1 MKFAVLDFET
11 TGMSADTDEIIQAGL
26 VLADAETGGTETVF
40 ASFVRPEKPIPP
52 WITRLTGISD
62 ADVRDAPDLEE
73 VLARIVPCL
82 DGAVLAAHNAA
93 FDVRFLQAALERCG
107 YLPFSGRVVD
117 TVRLA
122 RLAFPAAPGYRLE
135 SLTAMLGIRH
145 DRKHRADEDAKA
157 AAELLLRCLGRI
169 ERLPLITLQR
179 LASLFDPD
187 RSDLGWL
194 IARTLDRRESG
205 ASLAGYEGEQDLH
218 YMRHFALKVPDWLDD
233 AAEEPDGP
241 PRLPEDMTFE
251 AFAGQVLD
259 KLETLIPGYERR
271 DGQLAMFREVGEALA
286 SDAHLLVE
294 AGTGTG
300 KTLGYLLPALY
311 YALKEEKPIVVSTHT
326 IQLQEQLRLRDLPLL
341 GEASPVPFRAAVFKG
356 RSNYLCL
363 RKFEQLVSAPDFAL
377 SEEEAVAL
385 GQMLVWLTETER
397 GESEELS
404 LAGPSRDAWDT
415 AASDAD
421 SCLNRMCPWFRKCF
435 YHRARHEASR
445 ADLIVTNHA
454 LLFTDMQA
462 ERRLLPAYDRL
473 IVDEAHHLEDA
484 AGHHLGWN
492 VGYGTVVQALLR
504 LWRDAAG
511 GLVPRLVSLLQA
523 AGTEAAAEW
532 AERLEACQGTV
543 REARESW
550 ERWTERTF
558 ELMRRH
564 GAQEEGGGIT
574 LRIRPD
580 APPEG
585 WEEAVSEGSNTV
597 ALLSELLRPLERLLP
612 ILKDESD
619 DLALQSAVTDL
630 NGAVKALS
638 EARNAIRSFLALDRP
653 EYVYWLEGHLQY
665 RGRSVRMH
673 AVPADVSGILRED
686 LFGRKASV
694 VLTSATLTVERSF
707 RYVTERLGLDR
718 AEADGRL
725 RTAVLPSPFRY
736 EDQALVLIPRDFP
749 DIRGRDGDGRFVAA
763 LTGSLAG
770 VAEATGGRML
780 VLFTSY
786 RMLRAVYDPLQ
797 ERLAAAGIQVLGQ
810 GLDGSS
816 RTLLTQH
823 FAAHPASVLLGTS
836 SFWEGVDLP
845 GDILTCL
852 AIVRLPFQPPGHPVA
867 EARAER
873 LAAQKENP
881 FMKLSLPQAVI
892 RFKQGFGRLVR
903 RGTDRGIVIIYDTR
917 VIDTRYGKY
926 FLHSLP
932 GPRMEQVTT
941 GDLVIRVRE
950 WFAGEAVR

>member
-26 VLADAETGGTETVF
+26 VVVDAETGGTETVF

-52 WITRLTGISD
+52 WIARLTGISD
-62 ADVRDAPDLEE
+62 ADVRDAPTLEDI
-73 VLARIVPCL
+73 LARIVPL
-82 DGAVLAAHNAA
+82 LGDAVLAAHNAA
-93 FDVRFLQAALERCG
+93 FDVRFLQAALDRCG
-107 YLPFSGRVVD
+107 YLPFAGRVVD

-122 RLAFPAAPGYRLE
+122 RLAFPSAPGYRLE
-135 SLTAMLGIRH
+135 SLTAMLGIPH
-145 DRKHRADEDAKA
+145 ERKHRADADAKA
-157 AAELLLRCLGRI
+157 AAELLLRCLGRL

-187 RSDLGWL
+187 RSDIGWL
-194 IARTLDRRESG
+194 IARIAARRESG
-205 ASLAGYEGEQDLH
+205 VRPREGEQGMEF
-218 YMRHFALKVPDWLDD
+218 MRHFALRVPDWPDD
-233 AAEEPDGP
+233 PTEETDGP
-241 PRLPEDMTFE
+241 ARLPEDMDFD
-251 AFAGQVLD
+251 AFAERVLE
-259 KLETLIPGYERR
+259 KLKTLIPGYERR
-271 DGQLAMFREVGEALA
+271 EGQLAMIREVGEALE
-286 SDAHLLVE
+286 SDAHLLAE

-300 KTLGYLLPALY
+300 KSLGYLIPALY
-311 YALKEEKPIVVSTHT
+311 YALKEEKPIVISTHT

-341 GEASPVPFRAAVFKG
+341 GEAAPAPFRAAVLKG

-363 RKFEQLVSAPDFAL
+363 RKFEQLASAPDFAM
-377 SEEEAVAL
+377 SEEDAVAL

-397 GESEELS
+397 GEAEELS
-404 LAGPSRDAWDT
+404 LSGGTRDVWDA

-435 YHRARHEASR
+435 YHRARHEAGR
-445 ADLIVTNHA
+445 ADLVVTNHA
-454 LLFTDMQA
+454 LLLTDLQA

-473 IVDEAHHLEDA
+473 IIDEAHHLEETA
-484 AGHHLGWN
+484 AMHLGWN
-492 VGYGTVVQALLR
+492 VSHGAVVQALLR
-504 LWRDAAG
+504 LWRDASS
-511 GLVPRLVSLLQA
+511 GLVPRLIHLLRTE
-523 AGTEAAAEW
+523 GTDTAQQW
-532 AERLEACQGTV
+532 AERLEECQKTV
-543 REARESW
+543 REALVSW
-550 ERWTERTF
+550 DRWTERAF

-564 GAQEEGGGIT
+564 GSQDEGGAIT

-580 APPEG
+580 VPPEG
-585 WEEAVSEGSNTV
+585 WDEAVTEGANTA
-597 ALLSELLRPLERLLP
+597 ALLTDLLRPLERLLP
-612 ILKDESD
+612 VLKDEGG
-619 DLALQSAVTDL
+619 DLALQAAATDL
-630 NGAVKALS
+630 NGAVKALT

-653 EYVYWLEGHLQY
+653 EFVYWLEGHAQY

-673 AVPADVSGILRED
+673 AVPADVSGILREE
-686 LFGRKASV
+686 LFGCKASV
-694 VLTSATLTVERSF
+694 VLTSATLAVDRSF
-707 RYVTERLGLDR
+707 RYVTERLGLDQ
-718 AEADGRL
+718 AESDGRL

-749 DIRGRDGDGRFVAA
+749 DIKGRDGDGRFTAE

-786 RMLRAVYDPLQ
+786 RMLRAVYEPLRQ
-797 ERLAAAGIQVLGQ
+797 RLASAGIEVLGQ
-810 GLDGSS
+810 GLDGAS

-823 FAAHPASVLLGTS
+823 FASRPASVLLGTS

-852 AIVRLPFQPPGHPVA
+852 AIVRLPFAPPGHPVA

-873 LAAQKENP
+873 LAARKENP

-903 RGTDRGIVIIYDTR
+903 RETDRGIVIIYDTR

-932 GPRMEQVTT
+932 GPRLEQVTT
-941 GDLVIRVRE
+941 GELVLRVRE
-950 WFAGEAVR
+950 WFAREAVR